1 MAALLPL
8 LCLAVGALTLRSA
21 ADADARLGRREALL
35 ASAVLVGLFT
45 TAIAELSSL
54 ARRFDRP
61 VVIGS
66 WLLLAAVIGASAWKK
81 TRGSSTPTPSEASPL
96 LRPSKQEIGLLSG
109 LTLLLVAV
117 ALTAGAAAPNAWDSM
132 TYHLP
137 RITHWIQDASVSHYP
152 THVLRQLTLGPGAEQ
167 LAAQIELLGGSDR
180 GINFL
185 QTFAWI
191 GAAIA
196 ASLLAQDLG
205 ASRIGQG
212 IAAVFAAT
220 LPMAILQASSTQ
232 NDLVVSFWLLV
243 FTHFALRAWAGK
255 MDLAGFLLTGGSLG
269 LAVLT
274 KATALTVAFPFGLL
288 LAGGAVAR
296 GRARGAKGLA
306 AAALLALA
314 VNAGYMARN
323 LALFGTPLG
332 GEHGTVNTAFSPG
345 VLVSN
350 VARNV
355 ALQLLTPFPSW
366 NARVESA
373 VVALHRALGLSV
385 NDPRST
391 WRGAQ
396 FHVPAR
402 LEGAQLA
409 DADESVYAAF
419 LDNAAGNP
427 LHLLLCAAC
436 AGVLAARRSLPE
448 SRRLWGFL
456 ALVVAGFLLFS
467 LVLKWQ
473 PWGARLELPFLLL
486 AAPFAGVVLG
496 QWRGRIAVAALLLLC
511 ASPWALVN
519 ATHPLLG
526 PDSVLTSPR
535 LLQSFA
541 ASPGLREP
549 LLGAARAVAA
559 RQCRRIGLEM
569 GPDGPEHLIRVSLRE
584 AGIADGQIR
593 LEHIHVTN
601 RSAPKALEPP
611 FAGFAPC
618 AVITLAPRGAAP
630 AASEFYAA
638 EWGAGRVAVRSVP

>member
-1 MAALLPL
+1 
-8 LCLAVGALTLRSA
+8 
-21 ADADARLGRREALL
+21 L
-35 ASAVLVGLFT
+35 ASAVLVGLFA
-45 TAIAELSSL
+45 TAVAELSSL
-54 ARRFDRP
+54 LWRFDRP
-61 VVIGS
+61 VVIGA
-66 WLLLAAVIGASAWKK
+66 WLLLTAVLAASAWRKK
-81 TRGSSTPTPSEASPL
+81 LGSTTAREASSL
-96 LRPSKQEIGLLSG
+96 LRPSRQETALLSG
-109 LTLLLVAV
+109 LALLLVAV
-117 ALTAGAAAPNAWDSM
+117 ALTASAAAPNAWDSM

-137 RITHWIQDASVSHYP
+137 RITHWIQDASIAHYP
-152 THVLRQLTLGPGAEQ
+152 THVLRQLTLGPGAE
-167 LAAQIELLGGSDR
+167 LSAAQIELLGGSDR
-180 GINFL
+180 WINFL

-191 GAAIA
+191 GVAIA
-196 ASLLAQDLG
+196 ASLLAKDLG
-205 ASRIGQG
+205 ASRLGQG
-212 IAAVFAAT
+212 VAAVFAAT

-243 FTHFALRAWAGK
+243 FAHFALRGWTGE
-255 MDLAGFLLTGGSLG
+255 MDLLGWLLAGGSLG

-274 KATALTVAFPFGLL
+274 KATALTVAFPFGLV
-288 LAGGAVAR
+288 LAAGAVIR
-296 GRARGAKGLA
+296 GRARGLRGLA

-314 VNAGYMARN
+314 VNAGYMTRN
-323 LALFGTPLG
+323 LSLFGSPLG

-345 VLVSN
+345 LLLSN
-350 VARNV
+350 VARNFS
-355 ALQLLTPFPSW
+355 LQLLTPFPSW
-366 NARVESA
+366 NARVEAA
-373 VVALHRALGLSV
+373 VLTLHRVIGLSE

-427 LHLLLCAAC
+427 LHLLVCAAC
-436 AGVLAARRSLPE
+436 VGVLAARRSFPG

-456 ALVVAGFLLFS
+456 AVVAAGFVLFS

-496 QWRGRIAVAALLLLC
+496 QWRGGIAVAALLLLC
-511 ASPWALVN
+511 AAPWSLVN
-519 ATHPLLG
+519 ATRPLLG
-526 PDSVLTSPR
+526 PDSVLTTPR
-535 LLQSFA
+535 LFQSFA
-541 ASPGLREP
+541 ASPRLREP

-559 RQCRRIGLEM
+559 EQCRRIGLEL
-569 GPDGPEHLIRVSLRE
+569 GPDDPEHLILLSIRE
-584 AGIADGQIR
+584 AGISDAQAR
-593 LEHIHVTN
+593 LEHVHVTN

-618 AVITLAPRGAAP
+618 AVITMGPRGAAP
-630 AASEFYAA
+630 AATEFYAA

>member
-8 LCLAVGALTLRSA
+8 LCVVLG
-21 ADADARLGRREALL
+21 ARLFETRDPAAQAPSRREALL
-35 ASAVLVGLFT
+35 AAAVLAGLFA
-45 TAIAELSSL
+45 TAVAELSSL

-66 WLLLAAVIGASAWKK
+66 WLLLAAVIAASAWRKA
-81 TRGSSTPTPSEASPL
+81 RGSSRPTPSEASSSL
-96 LRPSKQEIGLLSG
+96 LRPSKQEIALLSG
-109 LTLLLVAV
+109 LALLFVAV

-152 THVLRQLTLGPGAEQ
+152 THVVRQLTLGPGAEL

-180 GINFL
+180 WINFL
-185 QTFAWI
+185 QAFAWI
-191 GAAIA
+191 GVAIA
-196 ASLLAQDLG
+196 ASLLARDLG
-205 ASRIGQG
+205 ADRLGQG
-212 IAAVFAAT
+212 VAAIFAAT

-243 FTHFALRAWAGK
+243 FAHFALRAWAGK
-255 MDLAGFLLTGGSLG
+255 MDLAGFLLAGGSLG

-288 LAGGAVAR
+288 LAGGAVVR
-296 GRARGAKGLA
+296 GRARGVGGLA
-306 AAALLALA
+306 LAALLALA
-314 VNAGYMARN
+314 VNAGYMTRN
-323 LALFGTPLG
+323 LSLFGTPLG
-332 GEHGTVNTAFSPG
+332 GEHGTVNETFSP
-345 VLVSN
+345 VLTLSN
-350 VARNV
+350 VARNIS
-355 ALQLLTPFPSW
+355 LQLLTPFPSW
-366 NARVESA
+366 NARVEAA
-373 VVALHRALGLSV
+373 VLALHRAIGLPP

-427 LHLLLCAAC
+427 IHLLLCAAC
-436 AGVLAARRSLPE
+436 VGVLAVRRSFPG

-456 ALVVAGFLLFS
+456 ALVAAGFLLFS

-496 QWRGRIAVAALLLLC
+496 HWRGGIAVAASLLLC
-511 ASPWALVN
+511 AAPWALVN
-519 ATHPLLG
+519 ATRPLLG

-535 LLQSFA
+535 LVQSFA

-559 RQCRRIGLEM
+559 KQCRRIGLEM
-569 GPDGPEHLIRVSLRE
+569 GPDDPEHL
-584 AGIADGQIR
+584 
-593 LEHIHVTN
+593 
-601 RSAPKALEPP
+601 
-611 FAGFAPC
+611 
-618 AVITLAPRGAAP
+618 
-630 AASEFYAA
+630 
-638 EWGAGRVAVRSVP
+638 

>member
-1 MAALLPL
+1 MTTLLPL
-8 LCLAVGALTLRSA
+8 FCVILV
-21 ADADARLGRREALL
+21 ARLLGAGKPGAETCFGRREALL
-35 ASAVLVGLFT
+35 AAAVGVGLFA
-45 TAIAELSSL
+45 TAVAELSSL
-54 ARRFDRP
+54 ARLFDPP
-61 VVIGS
+61 VIIGA
-66 WLLLAAVIGASAWKK
+66 WLLLTVVLAASVWKK
-81 TRGSSTPTPSEASPL
+81 RGSTMPREASSLP
-96 LRPSKQEIGLLSG
+96 RPSSQEVALLSG
-109 LTLLLVAV
+109 LALLLVAV

-137 RITHWIQDASVSHYP
+137 RITHWIQNASVSHYP
-152 THVLRQLTLGPGAEQ
+152 THVLRQLTLGPGAEL
-167 LAAQIELLGGSDR
+167 LAAQIELLSGSDR

-185 QTFAWI
+185 QTFAWL

-196 ASLLAQDLG
+196 ASLLAKDLG
-205 ASRIGQG
+205 ASRLGQG
-212 IAAVFAAT
+212 VAAVFAAT

-243 FTHFALRAWAGK
+243 FAHFALRAWAGE
-255 MDLAGFLLTGGSLG
+255 MDLSGWLLAGGSLG

-274 KATALTVAFPFGLL
+274 KATALTVAFPFGLV
-288 LAGGAVAR
+288 LAAAAVR
-296 GRARGAKGLA
+296 GRARGLRGLA

-314 VNAGYMARN
+314 VNAGYMTRN
-323 LALFGTPLG
+323 LSLFGSPLG
-332 GEHGTVNTAFSPG
+332 GEHGTVNAAFSPG
-345 VLVSN
+345 LVLSN
-350 VARNV
+350 VARNLS
-355 ALQLLTPFPSW
+355 LQLLTPFPSW
-366 NARVESA
+366 NARVEAA
-373 VVALHRALGLSV
+373 VVALHRAIGLSA

-427 LHLLLCAAC
+427 LHLLLGATCV
-436 AGVLAARRSLPE
+436 GVLAVRRSFPE

-456 ALVVAGFLLFS
+456 ALVAAGFLLFS

-486 AAPFAGVVLG
+486 AAPLAGVVLG
-496 QWRGRIAVAALLLLC
+496 KWRGGIAVAALLLLC
-511 ASPWALVN
+511 AAPWALVN

-535 LLQSFA
+535 ILQSFA

-549 LLGAARAVAA
+549 LLEAARAVATK
-559 RQCRRIGLEM
+559 RCRRIGLEM
-569 GPDGPEHLIRVSLRE
+569 GPDDPEHLIRVSLRD
-584 AGIADGQIR
+584 AGISDAQAR
-593 LEHIHVTN
+593 VEHVHVTN
-601 RSAPKALEPP
+601 RSAPKALEPL

-618 AVITLAPRGAAP
+618 AVITMAPRGAPP

-638 EWGAGRVAVRSVP
+638 EWGAGRLAVRSVP

>member
-1 MAALLPL
+1 M
-8 LCLAVGALTLRSA
+8 LRSA
-21 ADADARLGRREALL
+21 SGAEARLGRREALL
-35 ASAVLVGLFT
+35 ASAVLVALFA
-45 TAIAELSSL
+45 TAVAELSSL
-54 ARRFDRP
+54 LWRFDRP
-61 VVIGS
+61 VVIGA
-66 WLLLAAVIGASAWKK
+66 WLLFSLVLVAGIWRGRHGPAASGDAPAL
-81 TRGSSTPTPSEASPL
+81 G
-96 LRPSKQEIGLLSG
+96 RPSRQEVAFLAGLA
-109 LTLLLVAV
+109 LLFVAV

-137 RITHWIQDASVSHYP
+137 RISHWIQDASVSHYP
-152 THVLRQLTLGPGAEQ
+152 THVLRQLTLGPGAEL

-180 GINFL
+180 SINFL
-185 QTFAWI
+185 QAFAWI
-191 GAAIA
+191 GVAIA
-196 ASLLAQDLG
+196 ASLLARDLG
-205 ASRIGQG
+205 ADRLGQG
-212 IAAVFAAT
+212 LAAIFAAT

-243 FTHFALRAWAGK
+243 FAHFALRAWAGK
-255 MDLAGFLLTGGSLG
+255 MDLAGFLLAGGSLG

-296 GRARGAKGLA
+296 SRARGVRGLA
-306 AAALLALA
+306 LAALLALA
-314 VNAGYMARN
+314 VNAGYMTRN
-323 LALFGTPLG
+323 LSLFGTPLG
-332 GEHGTVNTAFSPG
+332 GEHGTVNDSFSPG
-345 VLVSN
+345 LTLSN
-350 VARNV
+350 IARNIS
-355 ALQLLTPFPSW
+355 LQLLTPFPSW
-366 NARVESA
+366 NARVEAA
-373 VVALHRALGLSV
+373 VLALHRAIDLSA

-402 LEGAQLA
+402 LEGAPLA
-409 DADESVYAAF
+409 DADESIYAAF

-436 AGVLAARRSLPE
+436 VGVLAVRRSFPE

-456 ALVVAGFLLFS
+456 ALVAAGFLLFS

-496 QWRGRIAVAALLLLC
+496 HWRGGIAVAALLLLC
-511 ASPWALVN
+511 ATPWALVN
-519 ATHPLLG
+519 ATRPLLG
-526 PDSVLTSPR
+526 PDSVLTAPR

-549 LLGAARAVAA
+549 LIGAARAVAA
-559 RQCRRIGLEM
+559 KQCRRVGLEM
-569 GPDGPEHLIRVSLRE
+569 GPDDPEHLIWISLRE
-584 AGIADGQIR
+584 AGISDAQAR
-593 LEHIHVTN
+593 VEHIHVTN

-611 FAGFAPC
+611 FAGFVPC

-630 AASEFYAA
+630 AASEYYAA
-638 EWGAGRVAVRSVP
+638 EWGAGRVAVRSIFP

>member
-1 MAALLPL
+1 MAALLLPL
-8 LCLAVGALTLRSA
+8 CVALGALILRSA
-21 ADADARLGRREALL
+21 RGVRIRLGRREALL
-35 ASAVLVGLFT
+35 ASTVLAGLFA
-45 TAIAELSSL
+45 TAVAELSSFFWS
-54 ARRFDRP
+54 FDRP
-61 VVIGS
+61 VVIGA
-66 WLLLAAVIGASAWKK
+66 WLLFSVVLVSGVWRGQHGEATTGAAPSLTGPSRQELA
-81 TRGSSTPTPSEASPL
+81 L
-96 LRPSKQEIGLLSG
+96 FSG
-109 LTLLLVAV
+109 LALLLVAV

-167 LAAQIELLGGSDR
+167 LAAQIELLVGSDR
-180 GINFL
+180 WINFL

-191 GAAIA
+191 GVAIA
-196 ASLLAQDLG
+196 ASLLARDLG
-205 ASRIGQG
+205 ADRLGQG
-212 IAAVFAAT
+212 VAAIFAAT

-243 FTHFALRAWAGK
+243 FAHFALRAWAGK
-255 MDLAGFLLTGGSLG
+255 MDLAGFLLAGGSLG

-296 GRARGAKGLA
+296 GRARGVRGLA
-306 AAALLALA
+306 LAALLALA
-314 VNAGYMARN
+314 VNAGYMTRN
-323 LALFGTPLG
+323 LSLFSTPLG
-332 GEHGTVNTAFSPG
+332 GEHGTVNEAFSPG
-345 VLVSN
+345 LTLSN

-355 ALQLLTPFPSW
+355 SLQLLTPFPSW
-366 NARVESA
+366 NARVEAA
-373 VVALHRALGLSV
+373 VLALHRAIGLSA

-402 LEGAQLA
+402 LEGAPLA
-409 DADESVYAAF
+409 DADESIYAAF

-436 AGVLAARRSLPE
+436 VGVLAMRRSLPE

-456 ALVVAGFLLFS
+456 ALVAAGFLLFS

-486 AAPFAGVVLG
+486 TAPLAGAILG
-496 QWRGRIAVAALLLLC
+496 RWRGGIAVAALLLLC
-511 ASPWALVN
+511 AAPWALVN
-519 ATHPLLG
+519 ATRPLLG
-526 PDSVLTSPR
+526 PDNVLSAPR
-535 LLQSFA
+535 LIQSFA

-559 RQCRRIGLEM
+559 KQCRRIGLEM
-569 GPDGPEHLIRVSLRE
+569 GPDDPEHLIWISLRE
-584 AGIADGQIR
+584 AGISDAQIR
-593 LEHIHVTN
+593 IEHVHVTN
-601 RSAPKALEPP
+601 KSARKALEPP
-611 FAGFAPC
+611 FAGFLPC
-618 AVITLAPRGAAP
+618 AVITLSPRGAAP
-630 AASEFYAA
+630 AAGESYAA
-638 EWGAGRVAVRSVP
+638 EWGAGRVGVRSVP